1 MKCLLPLDKQCEN
14 IVVSYFHSIA
24 DFIFFIISH
33 LFLSRLCS
41 LTSQCITCYS
51 FCVHTFNNWDSRL
64 IKSVYDV
71 TFAQY
76 QSTRM
81 KSARQTWIIKS
92 NCMKEKSVRA
102 NWASEQ
108 KIWRKIT
115 ANDKIYISSSIHRHS
130 VIHHGFAP
138 NKIWKWIWICTFPPV
153 AIATTPRAATP
164 WLLGHVYLTRTEGF
178 FLARVKLLCWVLSV
192 HFGNNFFLLTD
203 FMPKLVP
210 NNFIAEKWKEIS
222 KTPQFLVHSDALR
235 YKDSHENRINNW
247 QREWRK
253 SFFYTRMTF

>member
-1 MKCLLPLDKQCEN
+1 MNL
-14 IVVSYFHSIA
+14 YF
-24 DFIFFIISH
+24 
-33 LFLSRLCS
+33 
-41 LTSQCITCYS
+41 
-51 FCVHTFNNWDSRL
+51 
-64 IKSVYDV
+64 
-71 TFAQY
+71 
-76 QSTRM
+76 
-81 KSARQTWIIKS
+81 SARSNSNNAKS
-92 NCMKEKSVRA
+92 GNT
-102 NWASEQ
+102 
-108 KIWRKIT
+108 IT
-115 ANDKIYISSSIHRHS
+115 SWSCVPD
-130 VIHHGFAP
+130 VHG
-138 NKIWKWIWICTFPPV
+138 
-153 AIATTPRAATP
+153 
-164 WLLGHVYLTRTEGF
+164 GF